1 MKIKELLHRNDKKV
15 TFSCEIFPPKKDIQF
30 SGIFETVDAIQ
41 ALGPDFISVTYGAGG
56 STSKKTVEVA
66 SYIQN
71 THAIPALA
79 HLTCCDSTKED
90 VRQRLKEMKQR
101 GIENILALRGDR
113 PKDYVPG
120 PYTYAIQLI
129 QDIKAQG
136 DFCVGGACYPEGH
149 VECEHKEDDIAFL
162 KEKVDAGCDFL
173 TTQMFF
179 DNNVY
184 YNFLYRVLAV
194 GIHVPV
200 IPGIMP
206 VINAKQI
213 KRSCELSGSMLPP
226 RFKAIAD
233 KFSDD
238 PQAMEQAGIAY
249 ATEQIIDLIANGVKY
264 IHLYTM
270 NRPKTAAKIMENLSH
285 ILR

>member
-1 MKIKELLHRNDKKV
+1 MKIKDLFGQKKV
-15 TFSCEIFPPKKDIQF
+15 TISCEIFHPKKDTAF

-41 ALGPDFISVTYGAGG
+41 SLGVDFISVTYGAGG

-66 SYIQN
+66 SYIQER
-71 THAIPALA
+71 HHLPALA

-90 VRQRLKEMKQR
+90 IRQRLAEMKER
-101 GIENILALRGDR
+101 GIENILALRGDK
-113 PKDYVPG
+113 PKEYVPG
-120 PYTYAIQLI
+120 PYTYAIDLI
-129 QDIKAQG
+129 RDIKSQG
-136 DFCVGGACYPEGH
+136 DFCIGGACYPDGH

-162 KEKVDAGCDFL
+162 KEKVEAGCDFL

-194 GIHVPV
+194 GIQVPV

-206 VINAKQI
+206 VINARQV
-213 KRSCELSGSMLPP
+213 KRSAELSGTSLPP

-238 PQAMEQAGIAY
+238 PLAMEQAGIAY
-249 ATEQIIDLIANGVKY
+249 ATEQIIDLVANGVKY

-270 NRPKTAAKIMENLSH
+270 NRPQTAAKIMENLSH

>member
-1 MKIKELLHRNDKKV
+1 MKIKDLFGQKKV
-15 TFSCEIFPPKKDIQF
+15 TISCEIFPPKKDTAF

-41 ALGPDFISVTYGAGG
+41 SLGVDFISVTYGAGG

-66 SYIQN
+66 SYIQER
-71 THAIPALA
+71 HHLPALA

-90 VRQRLKEMKQR
+90 IRQRLAEMKER
-101 GIENILALRGDR
+101 GIENILALRGDK
-113 PKDYVPG
+113 PKEYVPG
-120 PYTYAIQLI
+120 PYTYAIDLI
-129 QDIKAQG
+129 RDIKSQG
-136 DFCVGGACYPEGH
+136 DFCIGGACYPDGH

-162 KEKVDAGCDFL
+162 KEKVEAGCDFL

-194 GIHVPV
+194 GIQVPV

-206 VINAKQI
+206 VINARQV
-213 KRSCELSGSMLPP
+213 KRSAELSGTSLPP
-226 RFKAIAD
+226 RFMAIAD

-238 PQAMEQAGIAY
+238 PLAMEQAGIAY
-249 ATEQIIDLIANGVKY
+249 ATEQIIDLVANGVKY

-270 NRPKTAAKIMENLSH
+270 NRPQTAAKIMENLSH

>member
-1 MKIKELLHRNDKKV
+1 MKIKELLARDQI
-15 TFSCEIFPPKKDIQF
+15 TFSCEIFPPKKDLEF
-30 SGIFETVDAIQ
+30 SGIHKIVDQIHD
-41 ALGPDFISVTYGAGG
+41 LGADFISVTYGAGG
-56 STSKKTVEVA
+56 STSKKTLEVA
-66 SYIQN
+66 SYIQD
-71 THAIPALA
+71 THHTPALA
-79 HLTCCDSTKED
+79 HLTCCGATKED
-90 VRQRLKEMKQR
+90 IARRVQEMKAR
-101 GIENILALRGDR
+101 GIENVLALRGDL
-113 PKDYVPG
+113 PQDYVPG
-120 PYTYAIQLI
+120 PYTYAIELI
-129 QDIKAQG
+129 RDIKTQG
-136 DFCVGGACYPEGH
+136 DFCIGAACYPEGH
-149 VECEHKEDDIAFL
+149 VECAHKEQDIGFL
-162 KEKVDAGCDFL
+162 KEKVEAGCDFL

-184 YNFLYRVLAV
+184 YNFLYRVLAA
-194 GIHVPV
+194 GIQVPV

-213 KRSCELSGSMLPP
+213 KRSCELSGTVLPP

-233 KFSDD
+233 KFSED

-270 NRPKTAAKIMENLSH
+270 NRPQTAAKIVANLSH

>member
-1 MKIKELLHRNDKKV
+1 MKIKELLSQEKV
-15 TFSCEIFPPKKDIQF
+15 TFSCEIFPPKKEDGF
-30 SGIFETVDAIQ
+30 RGITGIVDQICE
-41 ALGPDFISVTYGAGG
+41 LGVDFISVTYGAGG

-66 SYIQN
+66 SYIQER
-71 THAIPALA
+71 HHLPALA

-90 VRQRLKEMKQR
+90 IRQRLAEMKER
-101 GIENILALRGDR
+101 GIENILALRGDK
-113 PKDYVPG
+113 PKEYVPG
-120 PYTYAIQLI
+120 PYTYAIDLI
-129 QDIKAQG
+129 RDIKSQG
-136 DFCVGGACYPEGH
+136 DFCIGGACYPDGH

-162 KEKVDAGCDFL
+162 KEKVEAGCDFL

-194 GIHVPV
+194 GIQVPV

-206 VINAKQI
+206 VINARQV
-213 KRSCELSGSMLPP
+213 KRSAELSGTSLPP

-238 PQAMEQAGIAY
+238 PLAMEQAGIAY
-249 ATEQIIDLIANGVKY
+249 ATEQIIDLVANGVKY

-270 NRPKTAAKIMENLSH
+270 NRPQTAAKIMENLSH

>member
-1 MKIKELLHRNDKKV
+1 MKIKDLFGQKKV
-15 TFSCEIFPPKKDIQF
+15 TISCEIFPPKKDTAF

-41 ALGPDFISVTYGAGG
+41 SLGVDFISVTYGAGG

-66 SYIQN
+66 SYIQER
-71 THAIPALA
+71 HHLPALA

-90 VRQRLKEMKQR
+90 IRQRLAEMKER
-101 GIENILALRGDR
+101 GIENILALRGDK
-113 PKDYVPG
+113 PKEYVPG
-120 PYTYAIQLI
+120 PYTYAIDLI
-129 QDIKAQG
+129 RDIKSQG
-136 DFCVGGACYPEGH
+136 DFCIGGACYPDGH

-162 KEKVDAGCDFL
+162 KEKVEAGCDFL

-194 GIHVPV
+194 GIQVPV

-206 VINAKQI
+206 VINARQV
-213 KRSCELSGSMLPP
+213 KRSAELSGTSLPP

-238 PQAMEQAGIAY
+238 PLAMEQAGIAY
-249 ATEQIIDLIANGVKY
+249 ATEQIIDLVANGVKY

-270 NRPKTAAKIMENLSH
+270 NRPQTAAKIMENLSN